1 MRRASAS
8 QTGFTLIEVVI
19 ALTLSA
25 LLLATLTAGMRMV
38 VDQWQ
43 DSNNPFEDELD
54 DSLIY
59 LQIEQALLGASPTSY
74 IDQDTLE
81 QNVFFAGASDSLTWV
96 STVSPQA
103 KQQMT
108 VWQLTQEDLDGVLL
122 KSAPAL
128 TDDPTERMEEVTGTL
143 VLPGLRLSLSY
154 LDRDDLARPEW
165 LDEWDGAE
173 YQELP
178 MAVRLQFSDPD
189 RGDEDDME
197 LVIPMLH
204 RQHEDIQPVDI
215 L

>member
-1 MRRASAS
+1 M
-8 QTGFTLIEVVI
+8 
-19 ALTLSA
+19 
-25 LLLATLTAGMRMV
+25 
-38 VDQWQ
+38 
-43 DSNNPFEDELD
+43 
-54 DSLIY
+54 
-59 LQIEQALLGASPTSY
+59 QIEQALLGASPTSY